1 MNLLLLFFIPMLG
14 AIIAWLSGRLN
25 SDYPRLI
32 AAVATLLLCFI
43 PLAGLWLNQDGE
55 GVV

>member
-1 MNLLLLFFIPMLG
+1 
-14 AIIAWLSGRLN
+14 
-25 SDYPRLI
+25 LI